1 MFSTAAAPFYILTS
15 NHTKALVSLHPV
27 NFCFVFDNSD
37 PAGVKVLIGI
47 SLIIGDVEHF
57 FLGAMMVSAT
67 LPFSGPSLPP
77 CLLSAR

>member
-15 NHTKALVSLHPV
+15 NHKTLVSLHPI

-47 SLIIGDVEHF
+47 SLIISDVEHF
-57 FLGAMMVSAT
+57 FLG
-67 LPFSGPSLPP
+67 
-77 CLLSAR
+77 R